1 MLISEGNKRQFLEEG
16 YFLLPEAIEQTMLD
30 SICDVCDY
38 CIEEFNT
45 SERVNES
52 DDASSHEGELYTR
65 VTGDGKQFETSVLNI
80 KNSRYF
86 LEQRHQEHPD
96 LAKFIFSELMAE
108 ICKATIGQNAYFHFE
123 EFVVKFPRGGAS
135 FSWHQDGAYVP
146 KHGLPYVSA
155 WCSLDAVSPENG
167 TIYVLPYSRAGTR
180 DLVDHSRDEKEM
192 ERTGYHGEDP
202 ESPWF
207 FQQVVWLCL
216 RVMSCIGV
224 VIIYRM
230 LSAVHFLCNLVPNQF
245 YLRTVLPPGIQL
257 THFFVMEKLFHR
269 VIQRHTILDYGI

>member
-1 MLISEGNKRQFLEEG
+1 MLISEDNKRQFLEEG

-38 CIEEFNT
+38 SIEEFNT

-52 DDASSHEGELYTR
+52 DDVSSHEGELYTR

-180 DLVDHSRDEKEM
+180 DLVDHSRDENEM

-202 ESPWF
+202 
-207 FQQVVWLCL
+207 
-216 RVMSCIGV
+216 GV
-224 VIIYRM
+224 
-230 LSAVHFLCNLVPNQF
+230 AV
-245 YLRTVLPPGIQL
+245 VLPAGSVAVFASNVL
-257 THFFVMEKLFHR
+257 HR
-269 VIQRHTILDYGI
+269 SGDNISNAKRRALLVQFSAEPILSEDGTTPWHSADPFLRDGEIIS